1 MFPSPHPLFRRSALL
16 AVAFTVIA
24 VGAWLSSRALAA
36 PALGLKTESS
46 ALPSEVRAR
55 TSLAPTV
62 RKAAPSVVNIYTAK
76 TVRQEPALAFNDPFF
91 RQFFGAPFE
100 RIPQERRERSLGS
113 GVIVTSDG
121 YLLTNNHV
129 VEGADEIKVLLADGR
144 TVHDAKLIGT
154 DPQTDIAVLRIEGAP
169 GPLPAITL
177 ADSDMLEVGDLVIAI
192 GNPFGVGQ
200 TVTSGIVSATGR
212 GGMGILDY
220 EDFIQTDASIN
231 PGNSGGA
238 LVDASGRL
246 VGINTA
252 ILSRNGGSS
261 GVGFAVPVNLARYVL
276 ERIVAEGKVVRSQ
289 LGVMIQSV
297 TPELAKEF
305 KLPDA
310 KGALIGEVTRRSP
323 AERAGLKDGDVIIEF
338 DGRQIEDSRHL
349 RLMVAQTPPGASI
362 RLKIVRDGR
371 EQSLT
376 AKLEEAPAGRGF
388 NRANRGGSG
397 GWRRGGS
404 NADVVDGVA
413 VDELE
418 ARARR
423 QFDIPSAVRGVVVTD
438 VEPTSAAAAAG
449 LQPGDVIQEINRQ
462 PVASVDEAVE
472 ASRRSE
478 GQRMLLRVWSRGGSR
493 YLVVDAPRARR

>member
-1 MFPSPHPLFRRSALL
+1 
-16 AVAFTVIA
+16 
-24 VGAWLSSRALAA
+24 
-36 PALGLKTESS
+36 
-46 ALPSEVRAR
+46 
-55 TSLAPTV
+55 
-62 RKAAPSVVNIYTAK
+62 
-76 TVRQEPALAFNDPFF
+76 
-91 RQFFGAPFE
+91 
-100 RIPQERRERSLGS
+100 
-113 GVIVTSDG
+113 
-121 YLLTNNHV
+121 
-129 VEGADEIKVLLADGR
+129 
-144 TVHDAKLIGT
+144 
-154 DPQTDIAVLRIEGAP
+154 
-169 GPLPAITL
+169 
-177 ADSDMLEVGDLVIAI
+177 
-192 GNPFGVGQ
+192 
-200 TVTSGIVSATGR
+200 
-212 GGMGILDY
+212 
-220 EDFIQTDASIN
+220 
-231 PGNSGGA
+231 
-238 LVDASGRL
+238 
-246 VGINTA
+246 
-252 ILSRNGGSS
+252 
-261 GVGFAVPVNLARYVL
+261 
-276 ERIVAEGKVVRSQ
+276 
-289 LGVMIQSV
+289 MIQSV